1 MSQQHFWNEK
11 FSRQGYLY
19 GKKPNAF
26 IESCS
31 HLFNR
36 EKAFLCLGEGEGRN
50 AIFFAKKGFDVMALD
65 ASDIA
70 LKKLQEFAS
79 FESVHVK
86 TKCIDLNEW
95 EPNKAYGSIVASY
108 LHMHKSD
115 RDVLFKKI
123 EDTLEE
129 GGYFI
134 GEFFSTK
141 QLSYNS
147 GGPKDID
154 LLYTIEDF
162 LNRFL
167 YCKKLKLEELI
178 TKLDEGKGHQGEASV
193 IRVILQKI

>member
-79 FESVHVK
+79 FESVQVK

-95 EPNKAYGSIVASY
+95 EPIKKYGSIVASY
-108 LHMHKSD
+108 LHMHKCD
-115 RDVLFKKI
+115 RDGLFSKI
-123 EDTLEE
+123 EDALEKS
-129 GGYFI
+129 GYFI

-141 QLSYNS
+141 QLNYSS

-154 LLYTIEDF
+154 LLYTVEDF
-162 LNRFL
+162 LNRFSN
-167 YCKKLKLEELI
+167 CKKHVVEEIL
-178 TKLDEGKGHQGEASV
+178 THLDEGRGHQGKASV
-193 IRVILQKI
+193 IRVVLQKN